1 MVLTDLPLPRF
12 GRLQSVADLRALA
25 RRGGPATL
33 GRIAA
38 LIPGLPPP
46 GVLAAAVDEGR
57 LSGRAAEFHDALA
70 LAATLPGQDRDA
82 FVAATALLLADRL
95 QDGAGRDDLYWHH
108 DAHAEAYRGLDAPD
122 RAAIFTAFAL
132 LHRAGRLTL
141 PAPPP
146 PRDCATRAET
156 AVRAAL
162 AAAGGLAP
170 ARMLAEALETGQL
183 EEVEALWRAAAQKL
197 TRHAALRD
205 AVRHLHQTRPS
216 FDPYRDWDARR
227 VAAEGIA
234 LPPESA

>member
-1 MVLTDLPLPRF
+1 MVSSALPLPRF

-25 RRGGPATL
+25 LRGGPATP

-46 GVLAAAVDEGR
+46 GVLAAAAAEGR
-57 LSGRAAEFHDALA
+57 LSGRAAEFQDALA
-70 LAATLPGQDRDA
+70 LAATLPGQDPDA

-108 DAHAEAYRGLDAPD
+108 DAHAETYRGLAAPD

-132 LHRAGRLTL
+132 LHRSGRVTL

-146 PRDCATRAET
+146 PQDCATRAET
-156 AVRAAL
+156 AVRAVLDAE
-162 AAAGGLAP
+162 GDLAP
-170 ARMLAEALETGQL
+170 ARVLAEALETGRM
-183 EEVEALWRAAAQKL
+183 EEVEALWRAAAEKL

-205 AVRHLHQTRPS
+205 AVRHLHQTRPG
-216 FDPYRDWDARR
+216 FDPYRDWDARQ